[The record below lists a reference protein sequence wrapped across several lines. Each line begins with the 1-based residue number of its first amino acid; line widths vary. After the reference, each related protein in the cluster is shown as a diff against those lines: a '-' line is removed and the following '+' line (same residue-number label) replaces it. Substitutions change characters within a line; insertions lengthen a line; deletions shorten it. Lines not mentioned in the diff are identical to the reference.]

1 MQENLMN
8 KRNKDSCTKI
18 AINYY
23 STKDK
28 YPPLGHELLRKLKQF
43 NEVLHSGEVMV
54 CQPVGQELISK
65 K

>member
-1 MQENLMN
+1 MQENSMSQ
-8 KRNKDSCTKI
+8 RNKDQHTKI
-18 AINYY
+18 AINYFD
-23 STKDK
+23 TVDK
-28 YPPLGHELLRKLKQF
+28 NLILGYELSKQLNQF

>member
-1 MQENLMN
+1 MQENSMN
-8 KRNKDSCTKI
+8 KRNNNQHTKI
-18 AINYY
+18 ALNYFD
-23 STKDK
+23 TDDK
-28 YPPLGHELLRKLKQF
+28 NLILGYELSKKLNRF